1 MFLARW
7 LLGYTAWEW
16 WDMPAKERIAYERG
30 IREWLPRILFGADAA
45 DSKPSTTGTPTNL
58 SSLPG
63 GTIVR
68 AD

>member
-1 MFLARW
+1 
-7 LLGYTAWEW
+7 
-16 WDMPAKERIAYERG
+16 MPAKERIAYERG

-45 DSKPSTTGTPTNL
+45 DSKPSPTGTPTKL

>member
-1 MFLARW
+1 
-7 LLGYTAWEW
+7 
-16 WDMPAKERIAYERG
+16 MPAKERIAYERG

-45 DSKPSTTGTPTNL
+45 EPKRSSQGTPTNL

-63 GTIVR
+63 GSIVR